1 MNPYQTKQT
10 IPFQSGSQQN
20 PLVKPNINY
29 PLSRNTVLVAGG
41 ITLLIVLG
49 ILIFIV
55 ATYFTRS
62 VFFTKYKA
70 KPVSSITGES
80 TTTKALGP
88 ESDYY
93 YPNGRPD
100 ADTGLPPNSK
110 PLPTGVQNVITTNL
124 TQYKGVST
132 NSINGWGFIPNN

>member
-1 MNPYQTKQT
+1 MNQYQTKQS
-10 IPFQSGSQQN
+10 IPFQTGQQN
-20 PLVKPNINY
+20 PLVKTNINY
-29 PLSRNTVLVAGG
+29 PLTRNTVLVAGG

-49 ILIFIV
+49 ILIFMV

-70 KPVSSITGES
+70 KPVSSITGVS
-80 TTTKALGP
+80 NTKALGA

-124 TQYKGVST
+124 NQYKGVAT
-132 NSINGWGFIPNN
+132 NSINGWGFIPNT